1 MAYALLDVFVL
12 IHSIVVTIVAIIGIK
27 NRVEQN
33 VIDLETISGS
43 KLEVFVIWGIIG
55 MWASIRSLSGSY
67 VDKPI
72 PWIVPFKFVQPIS
85 FNLPLSKT

>member
-1 MAYALLDVFVL
+1 MVYALLDVFVL
-12 IHSIVVTIVAIIGIK
+12 IYSIAVTIIAMIGIK

-33 VIDLETISGS
+33 GIDLETISGS

-55 MWASIRSLSGSY
+55 MWASIRRSSGSY

-72 PWIVPFKFVQPIS
+72 PWIVLSKFVQPIPL
-85 FNLPLSKT
+85 NLPLSKT